1 MEEAKAELPVLNL
14 LRQVFLKEPGNDL
27 LEGIG
32 QVALTSHENEEAG
45 GLQRMIDS
53 VRKNKSRL
61 GEWKDEL
68 SLEFARL
75 FIGPVHPPAVPYASF
90 YLSETRS
97 LMTQETLAV
106 RNRYLAAGL
115 ALKDL
120 YQIPDDH
127 IAMEIEFLYYLTR
140 ETVQSMEAGRNEEA
154 SEFLTMRNDFLKEH
168 MALWVPLFVE
178 RIIQSSQ
185 EDFFKGAAFLLREV
199 IDAYR

>member
-1 MEEAKAELPVLNL
+1 MEEVKAELPVLNL

-27 LEGIG
+27 LEGIS

-61 GEWKDEL
+61 DEWKDEL

-97 LMTQETLAV
+97 LMTEETLAV

-127 IAMEIEFLYYLTR
+127 IAMEIEFLYYLTH
-140 ETVQSMEAGRNEEA
+140 EAIQSMEAGRNEEA

-185 EDFFKGAAFLLREV
+185 EDFFRGAAFLLREV
-199 IDAYR
+199 IDAYC